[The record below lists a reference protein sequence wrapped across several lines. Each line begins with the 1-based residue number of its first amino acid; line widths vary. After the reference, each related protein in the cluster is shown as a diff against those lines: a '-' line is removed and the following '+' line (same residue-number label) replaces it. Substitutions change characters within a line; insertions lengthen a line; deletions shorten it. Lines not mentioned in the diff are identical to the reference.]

1 MLIVREHGSNRKYVT
16 RNYTPKNYNHRIHD
30 NEIFLS
36 INTPAIQTSPHA
48 VFFGHITFD
57 IQLKIALNKQIT
69 RFQHFFISPGLSTV
83 LTLVSCHQQNKMY

>member
-1 MLIVREHGSNRKYVT
+1 MLIVREHGPNRKYVT

-48 VFFGHITFD
+48 VFFEKRMKNQVTKSNVAI
-57 IQLKIALNKQIT
+57 
-69 RFQHFFISPGLSTV
+69 
-83 LTLVSCHQQNKMY
+83 